1 MSNGHRHNQAEL
13 VMKTYKYDLLKM
25 RHARLVAEC
34 AKDAQAIEAE
44 IESAFSSA
52 NAEVSD
58 SRREKP

>member
-1 MSNGHRHNQAEL
+1 
-13 VMKTYKYDLLKM
+13 MKTYKYDLLKM

-52 NAEVSD
+52 NGGEL
-58 SRREKP
+58 SRMAPEGGTTT